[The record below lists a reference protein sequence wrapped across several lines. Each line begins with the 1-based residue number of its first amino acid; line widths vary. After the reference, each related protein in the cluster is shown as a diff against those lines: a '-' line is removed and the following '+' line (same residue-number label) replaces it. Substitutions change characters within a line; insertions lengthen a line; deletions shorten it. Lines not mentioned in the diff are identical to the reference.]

1 MKKNLAKETFLQR
14 VMNRSIV
21 VEDDLTDYE
30 GMTLVVT
37 FLNEKKNERQTKTKI
52 DFSKYG
58 HRTER
63 GQKVDEYIEEMRGND
78 RIERNGGHV

>member
-21 VEDDLTDYE
+21 VEDDF
-30 GMTLVVT
+30 MTLVVT